1 MSKAKR
7 VRSERAAREALEKEQ
22 MRLDPRLRNARVSH
36 VPGRPRRRVGDELQV
51 LSRVELPDGRVV
63 WYAAPQ
69 IGAFNL
75 VEAKRLRDDA
85 EPRRQAILDT
95 LVDRPTPGEYK
106 PADAGEVLDVL
117 SALAVAV
124 TFSFMAVE
132 SLANEI
138 IEGLPKGTTWPG
150 RKDEE
155 LDPAGMVRWLSIT
168 DKLQKVIP
176 RLTDVKRLPR
186 GQRMW
191 QRFIALKDLRD
202 DLIHAKNRDA
212 HTPGDT
218 PAYGRLLA
226 GEAATCVEDAFA
238 VCDSISPGYFPLNV
252 REALGV
258 HDRTLPASGTCT
270 GQRRPARAG
279 WPTRG
284 GRSPSRRSPPGPRG
298 CCFRRWWPGARR
310 TPPPAPQA

>member
-7 VRSERAAREALEKEQ
+7 VRTARREREALEQEQ
-22 MRLDPRLRNARVSH
+22 MRLDPRLRNARV
-36 VPGRPRRRVGDELQV
+36 VYIPGRPRRRVGDELQV
-51 LSRVELPDGRVV
+51 LSRVDLPDGRSV

-85 EPRRQAILDT
+85 EPRRQAILDS
-95 LVDRPTPGEYK
+95 LVERAAPGEYK

-138 IEGLPKGTTWPG
+138 IERLPKDARWQG
-150 RKDEE
+150 RRDEE
-155 LDPAGMVRWLSIT
+155 LDREGMVRWLSIT
-168 DKLQKVIP
+168 EKLQKVIP
-176 RLTDVKRLPR
+176 HFTDVTALPK
-186 GQRMW
+186 GDGAW
-191 QRFIALKDLRD
+191 LRFKALKDLRD
-202 DLIHAKNRDA
+202 DLIHAKNRGA

-238 VCDSISPGYFPLNV
+238 VCDSIAPGYFPRHV
-252 REALGV
+252 REALEV
-258 HDRTLPASGTCT
+258 D
-270 GQRRPARAG
+270 
-279 WPTRG
+279 
-284 GRSPSRRSPPGPRG
+284 
-298 CCFRRWWPGARR
+298 
-310 TPPPAPQA
+310 